1 MTQTTVRI
9 LTTVVNTGF
18 IAAPLV
24 STQTFQRFKREVLE
38 GTFDE
43 MVDIEDEF
51 NKSNETASEVVKRQ
65 AEFPGNPEEDQ
76 TK

>member
-24 STQTFQRFKREVLE
+24 STQSFQRFKREVLE

-43 MVDIEDEF
+43 MVDIEEEF
-51 NKSNETASEVVKRQ
+51 NNSNETVSEVVKRQ
-65 AEFPGNPEEDQ
+65 SEFPGNPEEDQ